1 MKFAVLVVVVA
12 LAGCPPN
19 EPIMPHG
26 AASAGGAA
34 PSVDYT
40 WKIIGHVLTPD
51 ASIDERD
58 ATAWN
63 GREIAVT
70 KTSYASPFQGTCE
83 AAGRVRRNRSLEEVV
98 AEVNAPRSVVADFAL
113 ADPIVEFRL
122 TCRDR
127 GKPSLAM
134 YVGAERALTCFG
146 GVCYVLRR

>member
-1 MKFAVLVVVVA
+1 MKLALVGIVVA
-12 LAGCPPN
+12 LAGCPPTTPAPV
-19 EPIMPHG
+19 EPAG
-26 AASAGGAA
+26 ATI

-58 ATAWN
+58 AVAWN

-70 KTSYASPFQGTCE
+70 RTSYASPFQGTCE
-83 AAGRVRRNRSLEEVV
+83 SSGRVRRNRSLEEVIS
-98 AEVNAPRSVVADFAL
+98 EVNAPRSVVIDFAL
-113 ADPIVEFRL
+113 ADPIVEYRL

-127 GKPSLAM
+127 GRPSLAM
-134 YVGAERALTCFG
+134 FVGAERALTCFS